1 MVGTNNSNCI
11 IVYIEGSVGV
21 GKTTFLE
28 HLVESGTIQ
37 KNLNEYKVKFI
48 FEPVQEWIKFC
59 DDSGENVL
67 DKFYKN
73 QEKYG
78 FSFQWYVY
86 MSRTKLIKEALDEG
100 YNLIIVERSI
110 YTDRNVF
117 ASALYDSKKMNSM
130 EWKLY
135 KEWFVYMESLC
146 NFPKSKFIYLELSTQ
161 ESFNRIMKRGRS
173 EEKNIDY
180 NYLDLLNTKHIDW
193 LDKKDS
199 SECYKIKND
208 YDYLED
214 KDYINNIFVN
224 ICEFIKN

>member
-1 MVGTNNSNCI
+1 MVGENNSNCI

-67 DKFYKN
+67 DKFYKD

-117 ASALYDSKKMNSM
+117 ASTLYDCNKLSSM

-135 KEWFVYMESLC
+135 KEWFDYMESLC
-146 NFPKSKFIYLELSTQ
+146 NFPKSKFIYLELSTDKSYQ
-161 ESFNRIMKRGRS
+161 RIMKRGRT

-180 NYLDLLNTKHIDW
+180 NYLDLLNTKHNDW

-199 SECYKIKND
+199 SECLKIKND

>member
-1 MVGTNNSNCI
+1 MVGENNSNCI

-67 DKFYKN
+67 DKFYKD

-86 MSRTKLIKEALDEG
+86 MSRTKLIREALDEG

-117 ASALYDSKKMNSM
+117 ASALYDCNKLSSM

-135 KEWFVYMESLC
+135 KEWFDYMESLC
-146 NFPKSKFIYLELSTQ
+146 NFPKSKFIYLELSTDKSYQ
-161 ESFNRIMKRGRS
+161 RIMKRGRT

-180 NYLDLLNTKHIDW
+180 NYLDLLNTKHNDW

-199 SECYKIKND
+199 SECLKIKND

>member
-1 MVGTNNSNCI
+1 MVGENNSNCI

-67 DKFYKN
+67 DKFYKD

-86 MSRTKLIKEALDEG
+86 MSRTKLIREALDEG

-117 ASALYDSKKMNSM
+117 ASTLYDCNKLSSM

-135 KEWFVYMESLC
+135 KEWFDYMESLC
-146 NFPKSKFIYLELSTQ
+146 NFPKSKFIYLELSTDKSYQ
-161 ESFNRIMKRGRS
+161 RIMKRGRT

-180 NYLDLLNTKHIDW
+180 NYLDLLNTKHNDW

-199 SECYKIKND
+199 SECLKIKND